1 LTASGLRSARNG
13 RPQNPRPIVR
23 ALFIGGDFPR
33 KGGLELLKA
42 WRSSNLGNRAALDIV
57 TDWPLEP
64 GDLPLG
70 VSPYTASW
78 RELWR
83 QADFFVMPTKHEA
96 FGMVYQEAAAA
107 GLPVVATNLNA
118 IPEIVEDR
126 VTGILVDPGNLP
138 ALVSAMRT
146 LVESAEL
153 RHRMGLAAD
162 RGPVVRGACH
172 CVRQRR
178 DSRRPC

>member
-1 LTASGLRSARNG
+1 
-13 RPQNPRPIVR
+13 VR
-23 ALFIGGDFPR
+23 LIR
-33 KGGLELLKA
+33 
-42 WRSSNLGNRAALDIV
+42 
-57 TDWPLEP
+57 
-64 GDLPLG
+64 G

-126 VTGILVDPGNLP
+126 VTGILVDAATFQPW
-138 ALVSAMRT
+138 SAPCGRLSNPQAFGT
-146 LVESAEL
+146 GWDSPLTD
-153 RHRMGLAAD
+153 GL
-162 RGPVVRGACH
+162 
-172 CVRQRR
+172 QRSPIR
-178 DSRRPC
+178 APMP